1 METLS
6 DKKHTVQT
14 SNVWNEGTILYH
26 ESDVKESIRKL
37 KGNFSLRGTQL
48 GGQEKKAMVSMETI
62 NKIIDETFG
71 DKLT

>member
-6 DKKHTVQT
+6 GKIFDTI
-14 SNVWNEGTILYH
+14 GTPHFGRLYVG
-26 ESDVKESIRKL
+26 DVKEFIRKL

-48 GGQEKKAMVSMETI
+48 GGQEKKAMVSMKTI
-62 NKIIDETFG
+62 NKIIDELAG